1 MFLLRGVYSSLL
13 QKSVG
18 AAVNSTTP
26 GGTLVSLLSADQSLV
41 VAHGHVTPDR
51 PPRHLG
57 VNVTKTRVLVT
68 VTSIIIPGHIVS
80 GELLPSHAD
89 TPLSEFPQVPFNML
103 YKAKHLRTRSS
114 EVANSMTTSP
124 PVSPTTASN
133 SHPISL
139 LSEPSQV
146 EGPRNPDQPT
156 SEVQQELWF
165 EDLDDVDL
173 SEQ

>member
-89 TPLSEFPQVPFNML
+89 TPLSEFPQVPF
-103 YKAKHLRTRSS
+103 KHALQGQASSYTIIRSGKL
-114 EVANSMTTSP
+114 NDTSP